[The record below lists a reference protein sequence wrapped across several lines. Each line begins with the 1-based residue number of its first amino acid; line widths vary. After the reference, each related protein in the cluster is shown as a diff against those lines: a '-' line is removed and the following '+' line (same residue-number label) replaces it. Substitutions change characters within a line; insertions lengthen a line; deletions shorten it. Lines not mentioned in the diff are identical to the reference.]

1 MLSEVFTTFR
11 SWGGHLN
18 LLGMCHCWSVALV
31 SDELELP
38 YAYTLKEGIDPKSL
52 LTPIHKPIPRPQIDS
67 DSDQCL
73 YDSEP
78 EARHS
83 SSTQQ
88 DNAEAQ
94 PNNCKAPA
102 TASLNP
108 LVCDGR
114 RTLRLRRCVL
124 QQKGKKRI
132 RNFGLW
138 SGGAWVEVLG
148 AFKKPLTIKLNPC
161 SGKC

>member
-1 MLSEVFTTFR
+1 M
-11 SWGGHLN
+11 GGSPEPSGHVP
-18 LLGMCHCWSVALV
+18 LLVCRPRGKLIV
-31 SDELELP
+31 SDWYQMSLSYP
-38 YAYTLKEGIDPKSL
+38 TLTHRKKGSIPNQML

-138 SGGAWVEVLG
+138 SGVEGHGLRCLVLL
-148 AFKKPLTIKLNPC
+148 KSPLQ
-161 SGKC
+161 